1 MRLTAHIRRAIVDAI
16 LADIPD
22 SDIEDRFEQALNDMI
37 MEQLPPAVAAIYAN
51 PTTRHYIA
59 KDAWHH
65 FGLFMGRHIPRSV
78 EVPADFEER
87 HAKLYAA
94 KRAEDEAR
102 GELGA
107 KVRAVV
113 HSCSTSKQ
121 FLDRLPEFAKYL
133 PEEAARTPNLPA
145 IANLTADLV
154 KAGWPKNR
162 SPVPV
167 V

>member
-1 MRLTAHIRRAIVDAI
+1 MRLTTRIRRAIIDAI

-22 SDIEDRFEQALNDMI
+22 SDLEDRFEKALNDMI
-37 MEQLPPAVAAIYAN
+37 VEQLPPVVAAIYAN

-59 KDAWHH
+59 MDRWHH
-65 FGLFMGRHIPRSV
+65 FGVFMGHHIPRSV

-87 HAKLYAA
+87 YAELYAA
-94 KRAEDEAR
+94 KQAEDEAR
-102 GELGA
+102 NELSA
-107 KVRAVV
+107 KVRAAV

-133 PEEAARTPNLPA
+133 PKEAARTPNLPA